1 MAPRFRPGPI
11 AIVFALSDVWRRL
24 TPKQRKQLLA
34 LARKHGPTVARRAM
48 QLRARRSCDASSRN
62 RRAAADGA

>member
-1 MAPRFRPGPI
+1 MARRFRPGPI
-11 AIVFALSDVWRRL
+11 AIVFALSDVWRRM

-48 QLRARRSCDASSRN
+48 ELRARR
-62 RRAAADGA
+62 RR